1 VVQQREDCPVLLKCP
16 HCGKES
22 DSIKQF
28 TIATGI
34 LCLLVHFSWKPVH
47 YTACPDCMRKF
58 ILGRMAMNLI
68 SANLT
73 WPIFAVVSWG
83 PQFARS
89 FSRGHTRWI
98 RKQIAEGKLAV
109 DSTFA

>member
-1 VVQQREDCPVLLKCP
+1 MAEQSENPVLLKCS
-16 HCGKES
+16 HCGKQS
-22 DSIKQF
+22 DSLKQF

-34 LCLLVHFSWKPVH
+34 LCLFVHFSWKPVH
-47 YTACPDCMRKF
+47 YTACPSCMRKF
-58 ILGRMAMNLI
+58 IFAKMAINLI
-68 SANLT
+68 PANIT
-73 WPIFAVVSWG
+73 WPIFVVASWG

-89 FSRGHTRWI
+89 FSHGHTRWI

>member
-1 VVQQREDCPVLLKCP
+1 MTQQFDNRVQLRCP
-16 HCGKES
+16 HCGKDS

-28 TIATGI
+28 TVATGVWF
-34 LCLLVHFSWKPVH
+34 LLLYFRWRPVH
-47 YTACPDCMRKF
+47 YTACPTCMRKF
-58 ILGRMAMNLI
+58 ILGRMAINLI
-68 SANLT
+68 PANLT
-73 WPIFAVVSWG
+73 WPAFVVISWG

-98 RKQIAEGKLAV
+98 RNQIAAGKLAA